1 MQTEL
6 KELDKYGIDY
16 HIVKTYPNGVR
27 LDMCRI
33 IRHRKRRMV
42 LIKRGF
48 RLAGK
53 QGHGLFVTTSR
64 FSQKAKDYADNQHII
79 LVDGVKLANLMIKHN
94 FCVSTRKTF
103 EIKTIDTDALLEYQD
118 E

>member
-1 MQTEL
+1 MSLFYECIALSFFLIQINL
-6 KELDKYGIDY
+6 FYNFSFSIASVY
-16 HIVKTYPNGVR
+16 SSIVGA
-27 LDMCRI
+27 I
-33 IRHRKRRMV
+33 
-42 LIKRGF
+42 
-48 RLAGK
+48 AGK

-64 FSQKAKDYADNQHII
+64 FSQKAKDYADNHHII

>member
-1 MQTEL
+1 
-6 KELDKYGIDY
+6 
-16 HIVKTYPNGVR
+16 
-27 LDMCRI
+27 
-33 IRHRKRRMV
+33 MV

-64 FSQKAKDYADNQHII
+64 FSQKAKDYSYNQHII

-94 FCVSTRKTF
+94 FCVSTRKRLRLKRLILMLCLN
-103 EIKTIDTDALLEYQD
+103 IKMSSVFV
-118 E
+118 

>member
-1 MQTEL
+1 
-6 KELDKYGIDY
+6 
-16 HIVKTYPNGVR
+16 
-27 LDMCRI
+27 
-33 IRHRKRRMV
+33 
-42 LIKRGF
+42 
-48 RLAGK
+48 
-53 QGHGLFVTTSR
+53 
-64 FSQKAKDYADNQHII
+64 DYADNHHII

>member
-1 MQTEL
+1 M
-6 KELDKYGIDY
+6 
-16 HIVKTYPNGVR
+16 
-27 LDMCRI
+27 
-33 IRHRKRRMV
+33 

-48 RLAGK
+48 RLAGSK
-53 QGHGLFVTTSR
+53 DMVFFFTTSR
-64 FSQKAKDYADNQHII
+64 FSQKAKDYADNHHII
-79 LVDGVKLANLMIKHN
+79 LVDGVKLANLMTKHN

>member
-1 MQTEL
+1 
-6 KELDKYGIDY
+6 
-16 HIVKTYPNGVR
+16 
-27 LDMCRI
+27 MCRI
-33 IRHRKRRMV
+33 IRRRKRRMV
-42 LIKRGF
+42 LIKHGF

-64 FSQKAKDYADNQHII
+64 FSQKAKDYADNHHII